1 MKYEST
7 RGKAPVLE
15 FGDVLLAGLAADGGL
30 YVPTEF
36 PRLTSADLRSFE
48 EMSYSDVATRVLTP
62 FVSPSIGEDDL
73 AAMIEESYRTFRHPE
88 VVPVQRIDPFHAFGG
103 FSSSPGYLVE
113 LHWGPTFSFKDVA
126 LQLLGRLFEYEL
138 SRRDTGVTIVGATS
152 GDTGS
157 AAIEACRD
165 RDGIELVMLHPRGR
179 VSEIQR
185 RQMTTITSSNIHNVA
200 IDGTFDDCQDLVKA
214 MFGDTQFR
222 QKHRLAAVNSINWA
236 RIAAQT
242 VYYFT
247 SAAKILPN
255 HRHERGPAG
264 GSGWGRIGEHISFVV
279 PTGNFGNVFAGY
291 VAAQMGLPVDRLVV
305 ATNHN
310 DILTRTISSGTMEIG
325 DVRPSTSPAMDIQ
338 VASNFERLLYY
349 ASDKDSEWL
358 DDAMRSFRS
367 EGTLTLPR
375 QVRDFLRKS
384 FYSGTAEVWD
394 VEDAIRDYQRIRGLI
409 VDPHT
414 AVALHVASQNHK
426 MLHGLQGSRVPVNGP
441 PIAVMSTAHPAKFPD
456 VVKQAIFP
464 DTLTQPEELAA
475 LVDKPERCADL
486 PNDLASV
493 MEFVSS
499 VSQ

>member
-1 MKYEST
+1 
-7 RGKAPVLE
+7 
-15 FGDVLLAGLAADGGL
+15 
-30 YVPTEF
+30 
-36 PRLTSADLRSFE
+36 
-48 EMSYSDVATRVLTP
+48 
-62 FVSPSIGEDDL
+62 
-73 AAMIEESYRTFRHPE
+73 
-88 VVPVQRIDPFHAFGG
+88 
-103 FSSSPGYLVE
+103 
-113 LHWGPTFSFKDVA
+113 
-126 LQLLGRLFEYEL
+126 
-138 SRRDTGVTIVGATS
+138 
-152 GDTGS
+152 
-157 AAIEACRD
+157 
-165 RDGIELVMLHPRGR
+165 
-179 VSEIQR
+179 
-185 RQMTTITSSNIHNVA
+185 MTTITSSNIHNVA

-214 MFGDTQFR
+214 MFGDTEFR

-367 EGTLTLPR
+367 EGTLTLPS
-375 QVRDFLRKS
+375 QVRDFLHKS
-384 FYSGTAEVWD
+384 FYAGMATENWVD
-394 VEDAIRDYQRIRGLI
+394 RTIREQSEMGLV

-414 AVALHVASQNHK
+414 AVALKVAT
-426 MLHGLQGSRVPVNGP
+426 GSWKFLAAPAGGAPVHGP
-441 PIAVMSTAHPAKFPD
+441 PMAIMSTAHPAKFPD
-456 VVKQAIFP
+456 VVEQATGM
-464 DTLTQPEELAA
+464 TLTQPEELAA

>member
-7 RGKAPVLE
+7 RGKAPILE
-15 FGDVLLAGLAADGGL
+15 FADVLLAGLASDGGL

-36 PRLTSADLRSFE
+36 PRLTPADLRSFE

-88 VVPVQRIDPFHAFGG
+88 VVPVQHIERIEPFPG
-103 FSSSPGYLVE
+103 FKTAAKERSCYLVE

-138 SRRDTGVTIVGATS
+138 SRRDTGVMIVGATS

-214 MFGDTQFR
+214 MFGDTEFR

-236 RIAAQT
+236 RVAAQT

-247 SAAKILPN
+247 SAAKILPIE
-255 HRHERGPAG
+255 RHEFAERGQ
-264 GSGWGRIGEHISFVV
+264 EEQISFIV

-291 VAAQMGLPVDRLVV
+291 VAAQMGLPIERLTI

-310 DILTRTISSGTMEIG
+310 DILYRTFKRKEMVIN
-325 DVRPSTSPAMDIQ
+325 DVVPSTSPAMDIQ
-338 VASNFERLLYY
+338 VSSNFERLLYY
-349 ASDKDSEWL
+349 AMDKDSEWL
-358 DDAMRSFRS
+358 DHAMRSFRS
-367 EGTLTLPR
+367 EGTLTLPK
-375 QVRDFLRKS
+375 QVIDFLYQS
-384 FYSGTAEVWD
+384 FVAGRASEERVRWTIQSFFYNLGV
-394 VEDAIRDYQRIRGLI
+394 I

-414 AVALHVASQNHK
+414 AVALAVINDDYK
-426 MLHGLQGSRVPVNGP
+426 VLRPGEELVKKGP

-456 VVKQAIFP
+456 VVEKAIEGPFE
-464 DTLTQPEELAA
+464 LTQPEELAA
-475 LVDKPERCADL
+475 LADKPERCTDL

-493 MEFVSS
+493 MDFVATASN
-499 VSQ
+499 Q

>member
-1 MKYEST
+1 VKYEST

-88 VVPVQRIDPFHAFGG
+88 VVPVQRIDPFPAFGG
-103 FSSSPGYLVE
+103 MSSSPGYLVE

-255 HRHERGPAG
+255 HRDEAG
-264 GSGWGRIGEHISFVV
+264 EEQISFIV

-291 VAAQMGLPVDRLVV
+291 VAAQMGLPIERLAV

-310 DILTRTISSGTMEIG
+310 DILHRTFGDGEMAIE

-338 VASNFERLLYY
+338 VSSNFERLLYY
-349 ASDKDSEWL
+349 ANDKDSQWL

-384 FYSGTAEVWD
+384 FYSGTAR
-394 VEDAIRDYQRIRGLI
+394 EDAVEGTIREYQRSWGLI

-426 MLHGLQGSRVPVNGP
+426 KLHGYGAPVNGP